1 MVTNIGMNVRSAAP
15 RDKAGE
21 KIAAIKSHLQT
32 LKHMNSGAQRRQ
44 DALAKLTQARDELR
58 SYLRFMMFLLP
69 PEKQRQL
76 SEILS
81 RIEALIES
89 GAQSPGLSLAPA
101 GSDKAVVIEV
111 SLEHSGDGFL
121 DKAARLLAQMRKALS
136 EPNAGKDSMRQAC

>member
-1 MVTNIGMNVRSAAP
+1 
-15 RDKAGE
+15 
-21 KIAAIKSHLQT
+21 
-32 LKHMNSGAQRRQ
+32 MNSGAQRRQ

-101 GSDKAVVIEV
+101 GSDTAVVIEV

>member
-15 RDKAGE
+15 RDKARE

-89 GAQSPGLSLAPA
+89 GAQSPGLSLAQA

-111 SLEHSGDGFL
+111 SLEHGGDGFL

-136 EPNAGKDSMRQAC
+136 EPNAGKDSIRQAC

>member
-1 MVTNIGMNVRSAAP
+1 VVTNIGMNVRSAAP

-44 DALAKLTQARDELR
+44 DASAKLTQARDELR

-111 SLEHSGDGFL
+111 SLEHGGDGFL
-121 DKAARLLAQMRKALS
+121 DKAAHLLAQMRKALY
-136 EPNAGKDSMRQAC
+136 EPNVGKDSMQQAY

>member
-15 RDKAGE
+15 RDKARE

-32 LKHMNSGAQRRQ
+32 LKHMNSGAQKRQ

-69 PEKQRQL
+69 PERQRQL
-76 SEILS
+76 AEILS

-89 GAQSPGLSLAPA
+89 GAQSPSVSLAQA

-111 SLEHSGDGFL
+111 SLEHGGDGFL

-136 EPNAGKDSMRQAC
+136 EPNAGKDSIRQAC

>member
-89 GAQSPGLSLAPA
+89 GAQSPGLSLAQA

-111 SLEHSGDGFL
+111 SLEHGGDGFL

-136 EPNAGKDSMRQAC
+136 EPNAGKDSIRQAC

>member
-1 MVTNIGMNVRSAAP
+1 MVTNISMNIRSVVP

-21 KIAAIKSHLQT
+21 KIAAIKSHLQA

-58 SYLRFMMFLLP
+58 SYLRFMMFLLS

-89 GAQSPGLSLAPA
+89 GAKSSGLSVGQA
-101 GSDKAVVIEV
+101 GSGKAVVIEV
-111 SLEHSGDGFL
+111 SFEHIEEGFI
-121 DKAARLLAQMRKALS
+121 DKAARLLAQMRKALHES
-136 EPNAGKDSMRQAC
+136 NAGKD

>member
-1 MVTNIGMNVRSAAP
+1 
-15 RDKAGE
+15 
-21 KIAAIKSHLQT
+21 
-32 LKHMNSGAQRRQ
+32 MNSGAQKRQ

-89 GAQSPGLSLAPA
+89 GAHSPGLSLDQANA
-101 GSDKAVVIEV
+101 DKAVVIEV
-111 SLEHSGDGFL
+111 KLELGGAGFL
-121 DKAARLLAQMRKALS
+121 EKAARLLAQMRKALNA
-136 EPNAGKDSMRQAC
+136 PNVGKD